1 MRRRDRAKPSSDS
14 GSDVDLFESPV
25 QKIETH
31 VEKPAVPT
39 HLDDLAIAIP
49 FDWNGYDSFFIVIFL
64 FLGLFTRMWNLQD
77 PRSFL
82 PRENHTYQILQNYQ
96 THRFFRSETPEL
108 GYLLVS
114 FIASRMQLHVSVD
127 QWLKLEHGG
136 FGNRAYVS
144 LRSISSFPAAVVVP
158 LVFMTL
164 RLFGCNRLYS
174 FYGGVFC
181 LLERGLIV
189 PAREVGFVGLVELF
203 VVLTLI
209 FCALSRHI
217 AIGCFSQFLMV
228 VLGSAFAGMA
238 IASEAQTIPF
248 AVLAVVW
255 PWLVHKNKRQ
265 CLACLG
271 VVLGIVYLSSFVHL
285 IIVTEK
291 VKESES
297 EQMSSYQKR
306 HFLTNTSTPQ
316 RLRIAHFVSAG
327 QELVYRTFRIMLQF
341 LKHLSVRKVIQTLLL
356 SSSTVEIRSKVLFGP
371 ILCFYQLIHPKIGW
385 RSDTTG
391 ILCILFVATAVISSC
406 NSDLDYANMYLP
418 LLVNVFTGIMC
429 VPRYVHTR
437 TSSTILTI
445 LVFICGYSFKANA
458 QFTYASLK

>member
-1 MRRRDRAKPSSDS
+1 MRRRDRAKRSSDS

-25 QKIETH
+25 QKFETH
-31 VEKPAVPT
+31 VEKPAAPT
-39 HLDDLAIAIP
+39 HLDDLTIAIP
-49 FDWNGYDSFFIVIFL
+49 FNWNGYDSFFIVIFL

-82 PRENHTYQILQNYQ
+82 PCENHTYQILQKYQ
-96 THRFFRSETPEL
+96 THQFFRSETPEL
-108 GYLLVS
+108 GYLLAS

-127 QWLKLEHGG
+127 QWLKLEHDG

-181 LLERGLIV
+181 LLEPGLIV

-203 VVLTLI
+203 IVLTLM

-217 AIGCFSQFLMV
+217 ASGCFSQFLFV
-228 VLGSAFAGMA
+228 VLGSVFAGMA
-238 IASEAQTIPF
+238 VASEAQTIPF

-265 CLACLG
+265 CFACLG
-271 VVLGIVYLSSFVHL
+271 VVLGIVYLSSLVHV

-297 EQMSSYQKR
+297 GQMSGYQKR
-306 HFLTNTSTPQ
+306 HFLTNASTPQ
-316 RLRIAHFVSAG
+316 RLKIAHFVSAG
-327 QELVYRTFRIMLQF
+327 QELIGRTFRIMVQF
-341 LKHLSVRKVIQTLLL
+341 LKHLSVRKVIRTLLVR
-356 SSSTVEIRSKVLFGP
+356 SSTVEIRSKVFFGP
-371 ILCFYQLIHPKIGW
+371 ILCFYQLLHPKIVW
-385 RSDTTG
+385 RSDTTD
-391 ILCILFVATAVISSC
+391 IICIIFIATAIVSSC
-406 NSDLDYANMYLP
+406 NSDLEYANMYLP
-418 LLVNVFTGIMC
+418 LIVNVFAGIMC
-429 VPRYVHTR
+429 LPRYVHTR
-437 TSSTILTI
+437 TASTILTI
-445 LVFICGYSFKANA
+445 LVFICGYSFKENA
-458 QFTYASLK
+458 QFIYANLK